1 MKTDVQIAQE
11 AKMKPIREVAD
22 YLGFPEEAIE
32 LYGNYKAKLNI
43 HELKDYNER
52 PNGKLIL
59 VTAITPTPAGEGKTT
74 TVVGLG
80 DGLNKIGKRTAL
92 ALREPSLGPVF
103 GVKGGAAGG
112 GYAQVVPMEE
122 INLHFT
128 GDMHAITTAHNAIAV
143 LVNNHVF
150 QGNELD
156 IDKIVFNRV
165 MDMNARDLRHIK
177 VNAGT
182 ELEREDGF
190 DITVASE
197 IMAILCLSEG
207 IADLKEKLRNILV
220 AYNSKGEPIYLKDLK
235 IEGVITSL
243 LKDAIKPNIVQTLE
257 NNPAIIHGGPF
268 ANIAHGCNSILATK
282 TALKYADYVITEAG
296 FGADL
301 GAEKFLNIKCRK
313 AGLKPKAAVVVA
325 TVKALKLHGNIEEK
339 DLKEE
344 NIEALAA
351 GVANLEKHVENMKKY
366 NLPVVVALN
375 VFVTDTEK
383 ELAFLEEWAANQG
396 VELSRTEVWEH
407 GGAGGLDLAKKVI
420 RAIDNNKE
428 DLQLLYNDETPIAEK
443 IEIICREMYGADG
456 VNLTDE
462 VKGEIARIEK
472 LGFGSLP
479 VCMAK
484 TPASLTDNAKIKGRP
499 TGFKI
504 TINDVKLRSGAGFVV
519 AYANK
524 VLTMPG
530 LPKVP
535 SALNIDIDEETETIL
550 GIF

>member
-1 MKTDVQIAQE
+1 MKSDFQISNECEKKHIA
-11 AKMKPIREVAD
+11 EVAGK
-22 YLGFPEEAIE
+22 LGIKEEDLI
-32 LYGNYKAKLNI
+32 LYGNHKAKIQTKNI
-43 HELKDYNER
+43 KKDIKEDA
-52 PNGKLIL
+52 KLVL
-59 VTAITPTPAGEGKTT
+59 VTSINPTSSGEGKS
-74 TVVGLG
+74 TVTIGLS
-80 DGLNKIGKRTAL
+80 DGLNRIGKKSCV
-92 ALREPSLGPVF
+92 ALREPSLGPVL
-103 GVKGGAAGG
+103 GRKGGAAGG
-112 GYAQVVPMEE
+112 GYAQVVPMED

-150 QGNELD
+150 QGNELE

-165 MDMNARDLRHIK
+165 MDMNARDLRHVK

-182 ELEREDGF
+182 DLERLDGF

-197 IMAILCLSEG
+197 VMAILCLSEG
-207 IADLKEKLRNILV
+207 IADLKEKLSNILV
-220 AYNSKGEPIYLKDLK
+220 AYNKKGEPVYLKDLK

-282 TALKYADYVITEAG
+282 TALKFADYVITEAG

-325 TVKALKLHGNIEEK
+325 TVKALKLHGDIEEK

-344 NIEALAA
+344 NLEALAK
-351 GVANLEKHVENMKKY
+351 GVQNLEKHIENLRKF
-366 NLPVVVALN
+366 NLPIVVALN

-383 ELAFLEEWAANQG
+383 ELAFLENWAKEQG
-396 VELSRTEVWEH
+396 VEFSRTEVWEK
-407 GGAGGLDLAKKVI
+407 GGLGGVDLAEKVVK
-420 RAIDNNKE
+420 AVEENDKE
-428 DLQLLYNDETPIAEK
+428 LQLLYKDEASITEK
-443 IEIICREMYGADG
+443 IETVCREIYGADG
-456 VNLTDE
+456 VNFSDE
-462 VKGEIARIEK
+462 VKAEIERIER
-472 LGFGSLP
+472 LGFKHLP

-499 TGFKI
+499 TGFNI

-535 SALNIDIDEETETIL
+535 SALNIDIDEETETII

>member
-1 MKTDVQIAQE
+1 MKSDFQISNECEKKHIA
-11 AKMKPIREVAD
+11 EVAGK
-22 YLGFPEEAIE
+22 LGIKEEDLI
-32 LYGNYKAKLNI
+32 LYGNHKAKIQTKN
-43 HELKDYNER
+43 LKKDINDDA
-52 PNGKLIL
+52 KLVL
-59 VTAITPTPAGEGKTT
+59 VTSINPTSSGEGKS
-74 TVVGLG
+74 TVTIGLS
-80 DGLNKIGKRTAL
+80 DGLNRIGKKSCV
-92 ALREPSLGPVF
+92 ALREPSLGPVL
-103 GVKGGAAGG
+103 GRKGGAAGG
-112 GYAQVVPMEE
+112 GYAQVVPMED

-150 QGNELD
+150 QGNELE

-165 MDMNARDLRHIK
+165 MDMNARDLRHVK

-182 ELEREDGF
+182 DLERLDGF

-197 IMAILCLSEG
+197 VMAILCLSEG
-207 IADLKEKLRNILV
+207 IADLKEKLSNILV
-220 AYNSKGEPIYLKDLK
+220 AYNKKGEPVYLKDLK

-282 TALKYADYVITEAG
+282 TALKFADYVITEAG

-313 AGLKPKAAVVVA
+313 AGLNPKAAVVVA
-325 TVKALKLHGNIEEK
+325 TVKALKLHGDIEEK

-344 NIEALAA
+344 NLEALAK
-351 GVANLEKHVENMKKY
+351 GVQNLEKHIENLRKF
-366 NLPVVVALN
+366 NLPIVVALN

-383 ELAFLEEWAANQG
+383 ELAFLENWAKEQG
-396 VELSRTEVWEH
+396 VEFSRTEVWEK
-407 GGAGGLDLAKKVI
+407 GGLGGVDLAEKVVK
-420 RAIDNNKE
+420 AVEENDKE
-428 DLQLLYNDETPIAEK
+428 LQLLYKDEASITEK
-443 IEIICREMYGADG
+443 IETVCREIYGADG
-456 VNLTDE
+456 VNFSDE
-462 VKGEIARIEK
+462 VKAEIERIER
-472 LGFGSLP
+472 LGFKHLP

-499 TGFKI
+499 TGFNI

-535 SALNIDIDEETETIL
+535 SALNIDIDEETETIV

>member
-1 MKTDVQIAQE
+1 MKSDFQISNECEKKHIA
-11 AKMKPIREVAD
+11 EVAGK
-22 YLGFPEEAIE
+22 LGIKEEDLI
-32 LYGNYKAKLNI
+32 LYGNHKAKIQTKNI
-43 HELKDYNER
+43 KKDIKEDA
-52 PNGKLIL
+52 KLVL
-59 VTAITPTPAGEGKTT
+59 VTSINPTSSGEGKS
-74 TVVGLG
+74 TVTIGLS
-80 DGLNKIGKRTAL
+80 DGLNRIGKKSCV
-92 ALREPSLGPVF
+92 ALREPSLGPVL
-103 GVKGGAAGG
+103 GRKGGAAGG
-112 GYAQVVPMEE
+112 GYAQVVPMED

-150 QGNELD
+150 QGNELE

-165 MDMNARDLRHIK
+165 MDMNARDLRHVK

-182 ELEREDGF
+182 DLERLDGF

-197 IMAILCLSEG
+197 VMAILCLSEG
-207 IADLKEKLRNILV
+207 IADLKEKLSNILV
-220 AYNSKGEPIYLKDLK
+220 AYNKKGEPVYLKDLK

-282 TALKYADYVITEAG
+282 TALKFADYVITEAG

-325 TVKALKLHGNIEEK
+325 TVKALKLHGDIEEK

-344 NIEALAA
+344 NLEALAK
-351 GVANLEKHVENMKKY
+351 GVQNLEKHIENLRKF
-366 NLPVVVALN
+366 NLPIVVALN

-383 ELAFLEEWAANQG
+383 ELAFLENWAKEQD
-396 VELSRTEVWEH
+396 VEFSRTEVWEK
-407 GGAGGLDLAKKVI
+407 GGLGGVDLAEKVVK
-420 RAIDNNKE
+420 AVEENDKE
-428 DLQLLYNDETPIAEK
+428 LQLLYKDEASITEK
-443 IEIICREMYGADG
+443 IETVCREIYGADG
-456 VNLTDE
+456 VNFSDE
-462 VKGEIARIEK
+462 VKAEIERIER
-472 LGFGSLP
+472 LGFKHLP

-499 TGFKI
+499 TGFNI

-535 SALNIDIDEETETIL
+535 SALNIDIDEETETIV

>member
-1 MKTDVQIAQE
+1 MKSDFQISNECEKKHIA
-11 AKMKPIREVAD
+11 EVAGK
-22 YLGFPEEAIE
+22 LGIKEEDLI
-32 LYGNYKAKLNI
+32 LYGNHKAKIQTKNI
-43 HELKDYNER
+43 KKDIKEDA
-52 PNGKLIL
+52 KLVL
-59 VTAITPTPAGEGKTT
+59 VTSINPTSSGEGKS
-74 TVVGLG
+74 TVTIGLS
-80 DGLNKIGKRTAL
+80 DGLNKIGKKSCV
-92 ALREPSLGPVF
+92 ALREPSLGPVL
-103 GVKGGAAGG
+103 GRKGGAAGG
-112 GYAQVVPMEE
+112 GYAQVVPMED

-150 QGNELD
+150 QGNELE

-182 ELEREDGF
+182 DLERLDGF

-207 IADLKEKLRNILV
+207 LGDLKEKLSNILV
-220 AYNSKGEPIYLKDLK
+220 AYNKKGEPVYLKDLK

-282 TALKYADYVITEAG
+282 TALKFADYVITEAG

-313 AGLKPKAAVVVA
+313 SGLRPKAAVVVA
-325 TVKALKLHGNIEEK
+325 TIKALKLHGDIEEK

-344 NIEALAA
+344 NLEALAK
-351 GVANLEKHVENMKKY
+351 GVQNLEKHIENLRKF
-366 NLPVVVALN
+366 NLPIVVALN

-383 ELAFLEEWAANQG
+383 ELAFLENWAKEQG
-396 VELSRTEVWEH
+396 VEFSRTEVWEK
-407 GGAGGLDLAKKVI
+407 GGLGGIDLAEKVVK
-420 RAIDNNKE
+420 AVEGNDKE
-428 DLQLLYNDETPIAEK
+428 LQLLYKDEASITEK
-443 IEIICREMYGADG
+443 IETVCREIYGADG
-456 VNLTDE
+456 VNFSDE
-462 VKGEIARIEK
+462 VKAEIEK
-472 LGFGSLP
+472 IENLGFKNLP

-499 TGFKI
+499 TGFNI

-535 SALNIDIDEETETIL
+535 SALNIDIDEETETII

>member
-1 MKTDVQIAQE
+1 MKSDFQISNECKKKHIAE
-11 AKMKPIREVAD
+11 VSAKLGLREED
-22 YLGFPEEAIE
+22 LI
-32 LYGNYKAKLNI
+32 LYGNYKAKIQTKNI
-43 HELKDYNER
+43 KHDIKEDA
-52 PNGKLIL
+52 KLIL
-59 VTAITPTPAGEGKTT
+59 VTAINPTSSGEGKS
-74 TVVGLG
+74 TVTIGLS
-80 DGLNKIGKRTAL
+80 DALNKLGKKSCV
-92 ALREPSLGPVF
+92 ALREPSLGPVL
-103 GVKGGAAGG
+103 GRKGGAAGG

-407 GGAGGLDLAKKVI
+407 GGAGGLDLAEKVI

-428 DLQLLYNDETPIAEK
+428 DLRLLYSDETPIAEK

-462 VKGEIARIEK
+462 VKTEIARIEE
-472 LGFGSLP
+472 LGFGGLP

>member
-1 MKTDVQIAQE
+1 MKSDFQISNECEKKHIA
-11 AKMKPIREVAD
+11 EVAAK
-22 YLGFPEEAIE
+22 LGLREEDLI
-32 LYGNYKAKLNI
+32 LYGNYKAKIQTKNI
-43 HELKDYNER
+43 KHGIKEDA
-52 PNGKLIL
+52 KLIL
-59 VTAITPTPAGEGKTT
+59 VTAINPTSSGEGKS
-74 TVVGLG
+74 TVTIGLS
-80 DGLNKIGKRTAL
+80 DALNKLGKKSCV
-92 ALREPSLGPVF
+92 ALREPSLGPVL
-103 GVKGGAAGG
+103 GRKGGAAGG

-220 AYNSKGEPIYLKDLK
+220 AYNTKGEPIYLKDLK

-407 GGAGGLDLAKKVI
+407 GGAGGLDLAEKVI

-428 DLQLLYNDETPIAEK
+428 ELKLLYSDETPIAEK

-462 VKGEIARIEK
+462 VKAEIARIEK

>member
-1 MKTDVQIAQE
+1 MKSDFQISNECEKKHIA
-11 AKMKPIREVAD
+11 EVAAK
-22 YLGFPEEAIE
+22 LGLREEDLI
-32 LYGNYKAKLNI
+32 LYGNYKAKIQTKNI
-43 HELKDYNER
+43 KHDIKENA
-52 PNGKLIL
+52 KLIL
-59 VTAITPTPAGEGKTT
+59 VTAINPTSSGEGKS
-74 TVVGLG
+74 TVTIGLS
-80 DGLNKIGKRTAL
+80 DALNKLGKKSCV
-92 ALREPSLGPVF
+92 ALREPSLGPVL
-103 GVKGGAAGG
+103 GRKGGAAGG

-407 GGAGGLDLAKKVI
+407 GGVGGLDLAEKVI

-462 VKGEIARIEK
+462 VKTEIARIEE
-472 LGFGSLP
+472 LGFGGLP

>member
-1 MKTDVQIAQE
+1 MKSDFQISNECEKKHIA
-11 AKMKPIREVAD
+11 EVAGK
-22 YLGFPEEAIE
+22 LGIKEEDLI
-32 LYGNYKAKLNI
+32 LYGNHKAKIQTKNI
-43 HELKDYNER
+43 KKDINEDA
-52 PNGKLIL
+52 KLVL
-59 VTAITPTPAGEGKTT
+59 VTSINPTSSGEGKS
-74 TVVGLG
+74 TVTIGLS
-80 DGLNKIGKRTAL
+80 DGLNRIGKKSCV
-92 ALREPSLGPVF
+92 ALREPSLGPVL
-103 GVKGGAAGG
+103 GRKGGAAGG
-112 GYAQVVPMEE
+112 GYAQVVPMED

-150 QGNELD
+150 QGNELE

-165 MDMNARDLRHIK
+165 MDMNARDLRHVK

-182 ELEREDGF
+182 DLERLDGF

-197 IMAILCLSEG
+197 VMAILCLSEG
-207 IADLKEKLRNILV
+207 IADLKEKLSNILV
-220 AYNSKGEPIYLKDLK
+220 AYNKKGEPVYLKDLK

-282 TALKYADYVITEAG
+282 TALKFADYVITEAG

-325 TVKALKLHGNIEEK
+325 TVKALKLHGDIEEK

-344 NIEALAA
+344 NLEALAK
-351 GVANLEKHVENMKKY
+351 GVQNLEKHIENLRKF
-366 NLPVVVALN
+366 NLPIVVALN

-383 ELAFLEEWAANQG
+383 ELAFLENWAKEQG
-396 VELSRTEVWEH
+396 VEFSRTEVWEK
-407 GGAGGLDLAKKVI
+407 GGLGGVDLAEKVVK
-420 RAIDNNKE
+420 AVEGNDKE
-428 DLQLLYNDETPIAEK
+428 LQLLYKDEASITEK
-443 IEIICREMYGADG
+443 IETVCREIYGADG
-456 VNLTDE
+456 VNFSDE
-462 VKGEIARIEK
+462 VKDEIERIER
-472 LGFGSLP
+472 LGFKHLP

-499 TGFKI
+499 TGFNI

-535 SALNIDIDEETETIL
+535 SALNIDIDEETETII

>member
-1 MKTDVQIAQE
+1 MKSDFQISNECKKKHIAE
-11 AKMKPIREVAD
+11 VSAKLGLREED
-22 YLGFPEEAIE
+22 LI
-32 LYGNYKAKLNI
+32 LYGNYKAKIQTKNI
-43 HELKDYNER
+43 KHGIKEDA
-52 PNGKLIL
+52 KLIL
-59 VTAITPTPAGEGKTT
+59 VTAINPTSSGEGKS
-74 TVVGLG
+74 TVTIGLS
-80 DGLNKIGKRTAL
+80 DALNKLGKKSCV
-92 ALREPSLGPVF
+92 ALREPSLGPVL
-103 GVKGGAAGG
+103 GRKGGAAGG

-407 GGAGGLDLAKKVI
+407 GGVGGLDLAEKVI

-428 DLQLLYNDETPIAEK
+428 DLQLLYSDETPIAEK

-462 VKGEIARIEK
+462 VKAEIARIEK

>member
-1 MKTDVQIAQE
+1 MKSDFQISNECEKKHIA
-11 AKMKPIREVAD
+11 EVAGK
-22 YLGFPEEAIE
+22 LGIKEEDLI
-32 LYGNYKAKLNI
+32 LYGNHKAKIQTKNI
-43 HELKDYNER
+43 KKDISEDA
-52 PNGKLIL
+52 KLVL
-59 VTAITPTPAGEGKTT
+59 VTSINPTSSGEGKS
-74 TVVGLG
+74 TVTIGLS
-80 DGLNKIGKRTAL
+80 DGLNRIGKKSCV
-92 ALREPSLGPVF
+92 ALREPSLGPVL
-103 GVKGGAAGG
+103 GRKGGAAGG
-112 GYAQVVPMEE
+112 GYAQVVPMED

-150 QGNELD
+150 QGNELE
-156 IDKIVFNRV
+156 IDRIVFNRV

-182 ELEREDGF
+182 DLERLDGF

-207 IADLKEKLRNILV
+207 LGDLKEKLSNILV
-220 AYNSKGEPIYLKDLK
+220 AYNKKGEPVYLKDLK

-282 TALKYADYVITEAG
+282 TALKFADYVITEAG

-313 AGLKPKAAVVVA
+313 SGLRPKAAVVVA
-325 TVKALKLHGNIEEK
+325 TIKALKLHGDIEEK

-344 NIEALAA
+344 NLEALAK
-351 GVANLEKHVENMKKY
+351 GVENLEKHIENLRKF
-366 NLPVVVALN
+366 NLPIVVALN

-383 ELAFLEEWAANQG
+383 ELAFLENWAKGQG
-396 VELSRTEVWEH
+396 VEFSRTEVWEK
-407 GGAGGLDLAKKVI
+407 GGLGGIDLAEKVVK
-420 RAIDNNKE
+420 AVEGNDKE
-428 DLQLLYNDETPIAEK
+428 LQLLYKDEASIIEK
-443 IEIICREMYGADG
+443 IETVCREIYGADG
-456 VNLTDE
+456 VNFSDE
-462 VKGEIARIEK
+462 VKAEIDKIEN
-472 LGFGSLP
+472 LGFKNLP

-499 TGFKI
+499 TGFNI

-535 SALNIDIDEETETIL
+535 SALNIDIDEETETII

>member
-1 MKTDVQIAQE
+1 MKSDFQISNECEKKHIA
-11 AKMKPIREVAD
+11 EVAGK
-22 YLGFPEEAIE
+22 LGIKEEDLI
-32 LYGNYKAKLNI
+32 LYGNHKAKIQTKNI
-43 HELKDYNER
+43 KKDINEDA
-52 PNGKLIL
+52 KLVL
-59 VTAITPTPAGEGKTT
+59 VTSINPTSSGEGKS
-74 TVVGLG
+74 TVTIGLS
-80 DGLNKIGKRTAL
+80 DGLNIIGKKSCV
-92 ALREPSLGPVF
+92 ALREPSLGPVL
-103 GVKGGAAGG
+103 GRKGGAAGG
-112 GYAQVVPMEE
+112 GYAQVVPMED

-150 QGNELD
+150 QGNELE

-182 ELEREDGF
+182 DLERLDGF

-197 IMAILCLSEG
+197 VMAILCLSEG
-207 IADLKEKLRNILV
+207 IADLKEKLSNILV
-220 AYNSKGEPIYLKDLK
+220 AYNKKGEPVYLKDLK

-282 TALKYADYVITEAG
+282 TALKFADYVITEAG

-325 TVKALKLHGNIEEK
+325 TVKALKLHGDIEEK

-344 NIEALAA
+344 NLEALAK
-351 GVANLEKHVENMKKY
+351 GVQNLEKHIENLRKF
-366 NLPVVVALN
+366 NLPIVVALN

-383 ELAFLEEWAANQG
+383 ELAFLENWAKEQG
-396 VELSRTEVWEH
+396 VEFSRTEVWEK
-407 GGAGGLDLAKKVI
+407 GGLGGVDLAEKVVK
-420 RAIDNNKE
+420 AVEKNDKE
-428 DLQLLYNDETPIAEK
+428 LQLLYKDEASITEK
-443 IEIICREMYGADG
+443 IETVCREIYGADG
-456 VNLTDE
+456 VNFSDE
-462 VKGEIARIEK
+462 VKAEIARIES
-472 LGFGSLP
+472 LGFKHLP

-499 TGFKI
+499 TGFNI

-530 LPKVP
+530 LPKEP
-535 SALNIDIDEETETIL
+535 SALNIDIDEETETII

>member
-1 MKTDVQIAQE
+1 MKSDFQISNECEKKHIA
-11 AKMKPIREVAD
+11 EVAGK
-22 YLGFPEEAIE
+22 LGIKEEDLI
-32 LYGNYKAKLNI
+32 LYGNHKAKIQTKNI
-43 HELKDYNER
+43 KKDIKEDA
-52 PNGKLIL
+52 KLVL
-59 VTAITPTPAGEGKTT
+59 VTSINPTSSGEGKS
-74 TVVGLG
+74 TVTIGLS
-80 DGLNKIGKRTAL
+80 DGLNRIGKKSCV
-92 ALREPSLGPVF
+92 ALREPSLGPVL
-103 GVKGGAAGG
+103 GRKGGAAGG
-112 GYAQVVPMEE
+112 GYAQVVPMED

-150 QGNELD
+150 QGNELE

-182 ELEREDGF
+182 DLERLDGF

-197 IMAILCLSEG
+197 VMAILCLSEG
-207 IADLKEKLRNILV
+207 IADLKEKLSSILV
-220 AYNSKGEPIYLKDLK
+220 AYNKKGEPVYLKDLK

-282 TALKYADYVITEAG
+282 TALKFADYVITEAG

-325 TVKALKLHGNIEEK
+325 TVKALKLHGDIEEK

-344 NIEALAA
+344 NLEALAK
-351 GVANLEKHVENMKKY
+351 GVQNLEKHIENLRKF
-366 NLPVVVALN
+366 NLPIVVALN

-383 ELAFLEEWAANQG
+383 ELAFLENWAKEQG
-396 VELSRTEVWEH
+396 VEFSRTEVWEK
-407 GGAGGLDLAKKVI
+407 GGLGGVDLAEKVVK
-420 RAIDNNKE
+420 AVEENDKE
-428 DLQLLYNDETPIAEK
+428 LQLLYKDEASITEK
-443 IEIICREMYGADG
+443 IETVCREIYGADG
-456 VNLTDE
+456 VNFSDE
-462 VKGEIARIEK
+462 VKAEIERIER
-472 LGFGSLP
+472 LGFKHLP

-499 TGFKI
+499 TGFNI

-535 SALNIDIDEETETIL
+535 SALNIDIDEETETIV